1 MESKKVTITKT
12 RYVRRDSQ
20 RNNNNTQAP
29 AQKENQNN
37 KRKIDLN
44 ENIANKQIL
53 KSHLTTHFLRTD
65 FHRRISSQVLPLHKS
80 QSQAFVTNLNNNEN
94 LPSRYPIFKTKSTR
108 FIFNQP
114 TNPLMNSQNK
124 IINSFTEKNIR
135 RNIRTPQARSNKDF
149 LNNSSMIYYVRCPY
163 CNHLLN
169 KEPEINKIKNVV
181 KFEKKHYNTLSFDNK
196 ENIGE
201 NLFYNNKY
209 MTEKKYEIKEIR
221 KQENKGHGRF
231 YINENGVIVF
241 SQNDQPTTSITI
253 FSNKPDLS
261 KYINESKVFGKK
273 NNIGIYEGPAPETKV
288 IVRPIKI

>member
-65 FHRRISSQVLPLHKS
+65 FYRKIPSQILPLHKS

-114 TNPLMNSQNK
+114 TNPLINSQNK

-135 RNIRTPQARSNKDF
+135 RNIRTPQAN
-149 LNNSSMIYYVRCPY
+149 
-163 CNHLLN
+163 
-169 KEPEINKIKNVV
+169 
-181 KFEKKHYNTLSFDNK
+181 
-196 ENIGE
+196 
-201 NLFYNNKY
+201 
-209 MTEKKYEIKEIR
+209 
-221 KQENKGHGRF
+221 Q
-231 YINENGVIVF
+231 
-241 SQNDQPTTSITI
+241 
-253 FSNKPDLS
+253 
-261 KYINESKVFGKK
+261 
-273 NNIGIYEGPAPETKV
+273 
-288 IVRPIKI
+288 IKIF